1 MPRRLIERFVDA
13 FNDED
18 LDALADLLD
27 PHAEIQTARGLVIG
41 REEARDWARRSPDG
55 HLHQR
60 LELEEVHDAGHPTVA
75 ILKRQWRWKES
86 DELADE
92 EQVAVLVS
100 FKDGRIARWQP
111 FEDRA
116 EALRVAGLSA

>member
-1 MPRRLIERFVDA
+1 VPRRLIERFVEA

-18 LDALADLLD
+18 FDALAALLD
-27 PHAEIQTARGLVIG
+27 PHAEIQTRRGLVIG
-41 REEARDWARRSPDG
+41 REEAREWATRNPDG
-55 HLHQR
+55 HLHQH
-60 LELEEVHDAGHPTVA
+60 LELEEVREDGHPAVA
-75 ILKRQWRWKES
+75 MLKRQWRWKES

-100 FKDGRIARWQP
+100 VKDGRIARWQP

-116 EALRVAGLSA
+116 EALRAAGLEG